1 MFRRRTALPVSAA
14 AALLAAAPLLT
25 ACGTDAHPGAAAV
38 VDGQRI
44 TVAQLQSR
52 VQDVRSAQ
60 EKSPQAA
67 QLVENTG
74 KLGPA
79 TLNGMIFDRVL
90 ERNAKDAGVTVSR
103 SDVQK
108 WRAAAER
115 SAGGAERLKQMW
127 LQQAIAP
134 GEIDAVV
141 RNQLLLDG
149 IAKHIGAD
157 RGQPQGQQ
165 QLATELARTSRKMG
179 IDVNPRYGKW
189 DDGQVILGQT
199 KEPWVKNVSGAA
211 EQQQT

>member
-14 AALLAAAPLLT
+14 ALLAAPLLT

-52 VQDVRSAQ
+52 VRDVRTAQ

-90 ERNAKDAGVTVSR
+90 ERGAKDAGVTVSR
-103 SDVQK
+103 RDVQQ

-115 SAGGAERLKQMW
+115 SAGGADRLKEMW

-149 IAKHIGAD
+149 VAKSIGAD

-165 QLATELARTSRKMG
+165 RLAESLARTSKKMS

-189 DDGQVILGQT
+189 DDQQVVLGET
-199 KEPWVKNVSGAA
+199 KEPWVRNAA
-211 EQQQT
+211 GTERQET